1 MTAARLSPA
10 ANLLRNSRLFAIPAA
25 VSLPAVEP
33 SSEPISYS
41 DSATTPYPTRAALE
55 TPLTSLNQGDWGLK
69 RPLPIKT
76 TTKSSTPL
84 VRFQRGIDTPEHVVD
99 FESAA
104 DHVLTLRKYQELN
117 LRVVLPAPRDRK
129 STLNPQ
135 RTSAFDPEVDHTTD
149 QPPPVLNG
157 NASTSWLD
165 ESVSERA
172 KKMPQHL
179 KDALEKIIKERAD
192 ATNPGVEVLPTQAQP
207 STSAAPQSMQ
217 TARRWRYSGP
227 YLAGLN
233 GLEFDGFLKGITR
246 EKKAAFRELV
256 KSHLAEQRAQDQR
269 LKALEEG
276 QADAAPEPPSE
287 ITDQDVTAHLR
298 YLRSEPGKFGPLIA
312 EFFDLADGPKP
323 SSDTTDPWSYGR
335 DTVSADLYKES
346 GPPRTHPSAGLA
358 YIKTEVF
365 ASNDAVTGPR
375 GTRAPVAARLLRSIQ
390 STHNKHIPFVGVAGF
405 VVPQPTNPGISEQ
418 NWKWA
423 PVKDG
428 PKLVVTPTAANIS
441 QAGKVEIQTRMQPDW
456 VVEDDVPVNVA
467 DRRNPKNTSAP
478 MRTLSSQLPTLTSFG
493 RKELPVRRPRPA
505 PEPSQNIDE
514 EIGLLLRAN
523 SKYKPNKLT

>member
-10 ANLLRNSRLFAIPAA
+10 ASLLRNSRLFAIPAA
-25 VSLPAVEP
+25 IPLPAIEP

-55 TPLTSLNQGDWGLK
+55 TPLSSLNQGDWGLK

-76 TTKSSTPL
+76 TTKSGTPL

-129 STLNPQ
+129 STLNTQ
-135 RTSAFDPEVDHTTD
+135 RTSAFDSEVDHTAD
-149 QPPPVLNG
+149 KPPSIPDRG
-157 NASTSWLD
+157 ASTSWLD
-165 ESVSERA
+165 ESPSERA
-172 KKMPQHL
+172 KRMPQHL
-179 KDALEKIIKERAD
+179 RDTLENIAQERAGTTKPGHESTPIQPQPASSLASP
-192 ATNPGVEVLPTQAQP
+192 AT
-207 STSAAPQSMQ
+207 Q

-233 GLEFDGFLKGITR
+233 GMEFDSFLKGITR
-246 EKKAAFRELV
+246 EKRAAFRQLV
-256 KSHLAEQRAQDQR
+256 KNHLAEQRASDQR

-276 QADAAPEPPSE
+276 QADTAPQTQSE
-287 ITDQDVTAHLR
+287 ISDREVTEHLR

-346 GPPRTHPSAGLA
+346 GPPRTHPSAGLS
-358 YIKTEVF
+358 YVKTEMF
-365 ASNDAVTGPR
+365 AANDAVTGPR
-375 GTRAPVAARLLRSIQ
+375 GTRSPVAARLLRSIQ

-428 PKLVVTPTAANIS
+428 PKLVVTPIATSIS

-456 VVEDDVPVNVA
+456 VVEDDVPVNIA
-467 DRRNPKNTSAP
+467 ERRTPKDTSTP
-478 MRTLSSQLPTLTSFG
+478 KRSISSQLPTFG
-493 RKELPVRRPRPA
+493 RKGTPVRRQRPA
-505 PEPSQNIDE
+505 PEPSQSIDE

-523 SKYKPNKLT
+523 SKYKASKPT

>member
-25 VSLPAVEP
+25 VSLPAIEP

-55 TPLTSLNQGDWGLK
+55 TPLASLNQGDWGLK

-76 TTKSSTPL
+76 TTKSGTPL

-104 DHVLTLRKYQELN
+104 DHVITLRKYQELN

-129 STLNPQ
+129 STLNTQ
-135 RTSAFDPEVDHTTD
+135 RTSAFDSEVDHTADKPAPTLD
-149 QPPPVLNG
+149 G

-165 ESVSERA
+165 ESPSERA
-172 KKMPQHL
+172 KRMPHHL
-179 KDALEKIIKERAD
+179 KDALEKITQERAD
-192 ATNPGVEVLPTQAQP
+192 ATRPGFEAPPIQP
-207 STSAAPQSMQ
+207 QLTPSATSPSAQ

-233 GLEFDGFLKGITR
+233 GMEFDAFLKGISR

-256 KSHLAEQRAQDQR
+256 KNHLAAQRASDQR
-269 LKALEEG
+269 LKALEDG
-276 QADAAPEPPSE
+276 QADTAPQAPSE
-287 ITDQDVTAHLR
+287 ITEQEVTEHLR

-312 EFFDLADGPKP
+312 DFFDLADGPKP

-346 GPPRTHPSAGLA
+346 GPPRTHPSAGLS
-358 YIKTEVF
+358 YIKTEMF
-365 ASNDAVTGPR
+365 AANDAVTGPR
-375 GTRAPVAARLLRSIQ
+375 GTRSPVAARLLRSIQ

-456 VVEDDVPVNVA
+456 VVEDDVPVNFVE
-467 DRRNPKNTSAP
+467 RRNPKDSSTP
-478 MRTLSSQLPTLTSFG
+478 TRPLSSQLPTFG
-493 RKELPVRRPRPA
+493 RKGSPIRRQRPA
-505 PEPSQNIDE
+505 PAPSQSIDE
-514 EIGLLLRAN
+514 EIGLLLKAN
-523 SKYKPNKLT
+523 SKYKTSKLT

>member
-25 VSLPAVEP
+25 VSLPAIEP

-76 TTKSSTPL
+76 TTKSGTPL

-129 STLNPQ
+129 STLNTQ
-135 RTSAFDPEVDHTTD
+135 RTSAFDSEVDHTAD
-149 QPPPVLNG
+149 KPHSSLIG
-157 NASTSWLD
+157 NTSTSWLD
-165 ESVSERA
+165 ESPSERA
-172 KKMPQHL
+172 KRMPQHL
-179 KDALEKIIKERAD
+179 KDALEKITQARAD
-192 ATNPGVEVLPTQAQP
+192 ATKPGAETHSIQPQPTSPTASPPTQA
-207 STSAAPQSMQ
+207 
-217 TARRWRYSGP
+217 ARRWRYSGP

-233 GLEFDGFLKGITR
+233 GMEFDSFLKGITR
-246 EKKAAFRELV
+246 EKRAAFRELV
-256 KSHLAEQRAQDQR
+256 KNHLAGQRASDQR

-276 QADAAPEPPSE
+276 QVDPPPPAPSE
-287 ITDQDVTAHLR
+287 ITDSEVTEHLR

-323 SSDTTDPWSYGR
+323 SPDTTDPWSYGR

-346 GPPRTHPSAGLA
+346 GPPRTHPSAGLS
-358 YIKTEVF
+358 YIKTEMF
-365 ASNDAVTGPR
+365 AANDAVTGPR
-375 GTRAPVAARLLRSIQ
+375 GTRSPVAARLLRSIQ

-428 PKLVVTPTAANIS
+428 PKLVVTPIATSIS

-456 VVEDDVPVNVA
+456 IVEDDVPVNITE
-467 DRRNPKNTSAP
+467 RRTLKGTPTP
-478 MRTLSSQLPTLTSFG
+478 TRPLSSQLPTFG
-493 RKELPVRRPRPA
+493 RKGTPSRRQRPA
-505 PEPSQNIDE
+505 PEPSQSIDE

-523 SKYKPNKLT
+523 SKYKTNKLA